1 MEQEMGFWKN
11 THTSNRVLPEVDEY
25 YAGEQRSA
33 WAWVLALIA
42 LLIAVLFL
50 LSLFWGGKWLYGKV
64 TDNNDEPTVAI
75 STPNEQKAVSNG
87 KTDASGDSSTTTPV
101 VTPDT
106 SDQSSPAPNTTTPST
121 TPSANPT
128 PTTTPKTGIGN
139 LAPIFVLVS
148 LLSASVRSSYL
159 RRRNDTVQ

>member
-1 MEQEMGFWKN
+1 MGFWKN

-33 WAWVLALIA
+33 WAWMLALIA

-64 TDNNDEPTVAI
+64 TDKNDEPAVAI
-75 STPNEQKAVSNG
+75 GTPNEQKAVSNG
-87 KTDASGDSSTTTPV
+87 KTDASGDASTTTPV

-106 SDQSSPAPNTTTPST
+106 STQPSPTPNTTTPSI
-121 TPSANPT
+121 TPSANPS

-139 LAPIFVLVS
+139 LVPLFVFVSLVS
-148 LLSASVRSSYL
+148 AFVRSSFL
-159 RRRNDTVQ
+159 RRSNNTV